1 MSNRLQIKDIIKSFT
16 RLCLLVIAAVFLFSP
31 SLALAQDKNKKIEE
45 LLTLY
50 HKYGQ
55 FNGAVL
61 VSDGGKV
68 VYQKGFGL
76 ANMELGVPNTAD
88 TKFRIGSITKSFT
101 LTLVFQLIEQGKLK
115 LDGKLTDYLPEFP
128 KAKGEKVTVNQLL
141 THTAGF
147 KDIGDFPRNSNDFP
161 AIVAK
166 MHAGFVSNDE
176 LVKMISGYDLL
187 FEPGTSFRY
196 SNDGY
201 ILLGAIVERVT
212 GKSYEDVLKE
222 QILIPSGMKN
232 TGMAY
237 HTRLLPNR
245 ATGYEHTF
253 NGYENAADFLV
264 AANGGMYSTVGDLF
278 LFKQALST
286 DKLLSQKSKDVM
298 FSVTPYVVAYGWKVR
313 KVTDERA
320 GKVGTIIIASG
331 LIPGFIAFV
340 VEQVDTKRLVIL
352 LTNVREFT
360 PRVGDIND
368 ALMNILDG
376 KKYDLPK
383 RSLAATLYTIV
394 KEKGISSTLEQ
405 YRVLSRNNTYYLN
418 ESEFNDVGYALIRE
432 KRIKEAIEIFK
443 LNTEANP
450 QSANAFDSLGEAYM
464 FGGDKERAI
473 ASYQKSV
480 ELNPQNTNAIE
491 MLKKLRQQ

>member
-1 MSNRLQIKDIIKSFT
+1 MRDIIKPFMK
-16 RLCLLVIAAVFLFSP
+16 LCFLFVVAVFLFTQSHVF
-31 SLALAQDKNKKIEE
+31 AQDKTKKIDE

-50 HKYGQ
+50 QKYGQ
-55 FNGAVL
+55 FNGAAL
-61 VSDGGKV
+61 IADGGKI
-68 VYQKGFGL
+68 VYQKGFGF

-88 TKFRIGSITKSFT
+88 TRFRIGSVTKSFT
-101 LTLVFQLIEQGKLK
+101 STLVFRLIEQGKLK
-115 LDGKLTDYLPEFP
+115 LDGKLSDYLPEFP
-128 KAKGEKVTVNQLL
+128 KAKGEKITINQLL

-147 KDIGDFPRNSNDFP
+147 RDSGDFPRNSNDFP

-166 MHAGFVSNDE
+166 MNAGFVSDEE
-176 LVKMISGYDLL
+176 LVKMISEYDLL
-187 FEPGTSFRY
+187 FEPGTNFRY

-201 ILLGAIVERVT
+201 ILLGVIIERVT
-212 GKSYEDVLKE
+212 GKSYEAVLQE
-222 QILIPSGMKN
+222 QILAPLGMKN

-237 HTRLLPNR
+237 QTRLLSNR

-253 NGYENAADFLV
+253 DGYENAAAFLV
-264 AANGGMYSTVGDLF
+264 AANGGMYSTVSDLF

-286 DKLLSQKSKDVM
+286 NKLLSQKSKDVM
-298 FSVTPYVVAYGWKVR
+298 FSVSPYVVAYGWKVR
-313 KVTDERA
+313 KVTDERT
-320 GKVGTIIIASG
+320 GKVGTIIIMDG
-331 LIPGFIAFV
+331 LIPGFIALA

-360 PRVGDIND
+360 PRVGDINS

-383 RSLAATLYTIV
+383 RSLAETLFTTV
-394 KEKGISSTLEQ
+394 KQKGIESALEQ
-405 YRVLSRNNTYYLN
+405 YRVLSRNDAYYFN
-418 ESEFNDVGYALIRE
+418 ESEFNDTGYALIRE

-450 QSANAFDSLGEAYM
+450 QSANAYDSLGEAYM
-464 FGGDKERAI
+464 IGGDKERAI

-480 ELNPQNTNAIE
+480 ELNPQNTNGIE
-491 MLKKLRQQ
+491 MLKRLRQQ